1 METAKHCGVEE
12 AGSQRPQLLVQAASV
27 LAAGATARVI
37 HDRGFSRM
45 TELQVLSWH
54 RVTTGSQHR
63 IYSDIINIIDIK

>member
-12 AGSQRPQLLVQAASV
+12 ARSQRPQFLVQAASV

-45 TELQVLSWH
+45 TELQVLAWQ

-63 IYSDIINIIDIK
+63 VYSDIIDIINVK